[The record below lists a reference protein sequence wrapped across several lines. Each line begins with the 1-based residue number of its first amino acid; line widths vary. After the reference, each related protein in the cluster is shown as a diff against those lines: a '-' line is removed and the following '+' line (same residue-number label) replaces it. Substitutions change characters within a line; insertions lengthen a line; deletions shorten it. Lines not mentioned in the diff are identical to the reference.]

1 MNINITANNSSVSNH
16 SQVIGSVNENNV
28 RQAHQG
34 QEEEILNELRAI
46 REKLASAEELSS
58 QLAALEQAIRESNQP
73 KIRDIVRQLTTDF
86 SSSLLSS
93 LASGGVL
100 ALLGV

>member
-16 SQVIGSVNENNV
+16 SQLIGSINENNV
-28 RQAHQG
+28 RQG

-58 QLAALEQAIRESNQP
+58 QLAALEQAIRESYQP
-73 KIRDIVRQLTTDF
+73 KIRDIVQQLTLDF
-86 SSSLLSS
+86 SSSLLSD
-93 LASGGVL
+93 LASGGLL
-100 ALLGV
+100 ALLGMNT

>member
-1 MNINITANNSSVSNH
+1 MNINITANNCSVSSH
-16 SQVIGSVNENNV
+16 SQLIGSIKENNV
-28 RQAHQG
+28 HQD

-73 KIRDIVRQLTTDF
+73 KIRNIALQLTTNF

-93 LASGGVL
+93 LASGGLL